1 MMATSLLLLLLG
13 AASAD
18 VDVRFTA
25 GFPGSVYST
34 TSSSCRGG
42 AYRAYALAAST
53 GLRIDGGGVAA
64 ACDAATC
71 DAGVAAACDSTTAT
85 TLCAQVF
92 ASMGYNGWA
101 LDADDI
107 ASSSLND
114 VINTVGVNE
123 LGSCTRLLDHV
134 LVIDIKPERMP

>member
-1 MMATSLLLLLLG
+1 MMANSRLMLALVG

-25 GFPGSVYST
+25 DFPGSVYST
-34 TSSSCRGG
+34 SSSSCRGG

-64 ACDAATC
+64 AC
-71 DAGVAAACDSTTAT
+71 GST

-101 LDADDI
+101 LNADDI
-107 ASSSLND
+107 ASSSLNTF
-114 VINTVGVNE
+114 ISRSRAG
-123 LGSCTRLLDHV
+123 GRAIWGPRILD
-134 LVIDIKPERMP
+134 